1 MLGLKMETDPRW
13 VNIVEQNLA
22 EILTDHAYCEQKA
35 ASNAISMIVKYD
47 ENEDLIK
54 ELTNICIEEML
65 HFKQVL
71 EKIKERGL
79 KMSHKRKDPYVND
92 LMSFIQRDGDAKAVL
107 VDRLLFSAMIEARSC
122 ERFRILS
129 KELSDEDLRK
139 FYHELMVSEAN
150 HYTTFLGWARK
161 LGGKIDVDKRWNDF
175 LEFEGNLMKK
185 YGKTETIH
193 G

>member
-13 VNIVEQNLA
+13 VNIVEQNIA

-35 ASNAISMIVKYD
+35 ASNAISMIVKFP
-47 ENEDLIK
+47 EHEDLVR
-54 ELTNICIEEML
+54 ELTDICIEEMC

-92 LMSFIQRDGDAKAVL
+92 LLQFVQKDGDAKAVL
-107 VDRLLFSAMIEARSC
+107 VDRLLMSAMIEARSC

-129 KELSDEDLRK
+129 QQLSDEGLRK
-139 FYHELMVSEAN
+139 FYHELMVSEAS
-150 HYTTFLGWARK
+150 HYTTFIGWARK
-161 LGGKIDVDKRWNDF
+161 LGGNIDVNKRWEDF
-175 LEFEGNLMKK
+175 LVYEGNLMKK
-185 YGKTETIH
+185 YGKSETIH